1 MELIFFMAPRS
12 ISDPH
17 ARTPATHT
25 HTHTHTLLIYNDSDT
40 SEQGQHLSLF
50 IDKTLIH
57 RLVSFKAALKV
68 TFGP

>member
-1 MELIFFMAPRS
+1 MAPRS

-25 HTHTHTLLIYNDSDT
+25 HTLLIYNDSDT
-40 SEQGQHLSLF
+40 SEQGEHLSLF